1 MLSISQY
8 DTERKMMAQLT
19 NIDRWA
25 YIDKSETTTAE
36 YVRIGEGVTSMAP
49 SNNPIT
55 DTKHYINYK
64 NSTTKVLGFG
74 KQWALSMER
83 FTGDDAND
91 FIAGLSEKT
100 GEEVVT
106 NLVIVEH
113 HDSAAVTAKPAT
125 RYEVTVVVGGDGAI
139 TGGAAMDMDVTIYAN
154 GDGVEGTFNETTK
167 TFTAD

>member
-100 GEEVVT
+100 GQEVVT
-106 NLVIVEH
+106 TLVIVEH

-125 RYEVTVVVGGDGAI
+125 RYEVTVVVGGEGAI

-167 TFTAD
+167 AFTAS

>member
-1 MLSISQY
+1 
-8 DTERKMMAQLT
+8 MAQLT
-19 NIDRWA
+19 NIDRHA

-106 NLVIVEH
+106 TLVIVEH

-125 RYEVTVVVGGDGAI
+125 RYEVTVVVGGEGTI

-167 TFTAD
+167 VFTAS

>member
-1 MLSISQY
+1 
-8 DTERKMMAQLT
+8 MAQLT
-19 NIDRWA
+19 NIDRHA
-25 YIDKSETTTAE
+25 YIDKSGTTTPK

-74 KQWALSMER
+74 KQWALTMER
-83 FTGDDAND
+83 YAGDDAND

-125 RYEVTVVVGGDGAI
+125 RYEVTVVVGGEGAI

-154 GDGVEGTFNETTK
+154 GDGVVGTFNETTK
-167 TFTAD
+167 AFTAS

>member
-8 DTERKMMAQLT
+8 DTERKIMAQLT

-55 DTKHYINYK
+55 DTKHYINHK

-100 GEEVVT
+100 GQEVVT
-106 NLVIVEH
+106 TLVIVEH

-125 RYEVTVVVGGDGAI
+125 RYEVTVVVGGEGAI

-167 TFTAD
+167 AFTAS